1 VRGTHPSIKEVK
13 KLRQLFV
20 FSIFLYLSL
29 TGAHQTVNAESADDY
44 GTVTSNTNKLFSN
57 TYSMMDSDTHSP
69 KMLLIEGEQ
78 AFRGGDLDIAMRKVK
93 QSLALDND
101 DMDAHLLY
109 ASIMDEQLSNQS
121 EKDPNLF
128 NRTVEEWL
136 DVMRNRYGEEK
147 RMRWHG
153 INPFGDLYH
162 DDERSIPA
170 KTALIKLTGS
180 APHTFET
187 DAHYLK
193 RVLMPATETVTAK
206 VMKNGKTANPVMP
219 VAVGQGHGNKANQ

>member
-1 VRGTHPSIKEVK
+1 MAIYPNAKEMRT
-13 KLRQLFV
+13 LRQLFALGV
-20 FSIFLYLSL
+20 FLYLSVSCNCL
-29 TGAHQTVNAESADDY
+29 AINAESTDDDNA
-44 GTVTSNTNKLFSN
+44 VTANGKRLYAN

-78 AFRGGDLDIAMRKVK
+78 AFRGGDLDVALRKVK
-93 QSLALDND
+93 QSLSLDND

-109 ASIMDEQLSNQS
+109 ASIMNEQLNNQT

-136 DVMRNRYGEEK
+136 NVMRNRYGDEK

-162 DDERSIPA
+162 DEDRSIPA
-170 KTALIKLTGS
+170 KAALVKLTGS
-180 APHTFET
+180 SPHSLET

-193 RVLMPATETVTAK
+193 RVLMPSTQTVTAK
-206 VMKNGKTANPVMP
+206 VMKKGKAAGMMLPI
-219 VAVGQGHGNKANQ
+219 AVKQDSNSKSDE

>member
-1 VRGTHPSIKEVK
+1 M
-13 KLRQLFV
+13 RQLFV

-29 TGAHQTVNAESADDY
+29 TGTHQAVNAESTDDDNA
-44 GTVTSNTNKLFSN
+44 VTSNNARLYKN
-57 TYSMMDSDTHSP
+57 TYSMMDADTHSP

-78 AFRGGDLDIAMRKVK
+78 AFRGGDLDVAMRKVK

-109 ASIMDEQLSNQS
+109 ASIMNEQLNNQT

-136 DVMRNRYGEEK
+136 DIMRNRYGEEK
-147 RMRWHG
+147 NMRWHG

-162 DDERSIPA
+162 DDDRSIPA
-170 KTALIKLTGS
+170 KTALVKLTGS
-180 APHTFET
+180 SPHSLET

-206 VMKNGKTANPVMP
+206 VVKKGKQANMVLP
-219 VAVGQGHGNKANQ
+219 VAVRQENNNKANQ

>member
-1 VRGTHPSIKEVK
+1 MRHS
-13 KLRQLFV
+13 FV
-20 FSIFLYLSL
+20 FSFFLCLSL
-29 TGAHQTVNAESADDY
+29 TVTHQTASAESTEDNDTD
-44 GTVTSNTNKLFSN
+44 GRGNNKQFTN
-57 TYSMMDSDTHSP
+57 TYSMMDADTHSP

-78 AFRGGDLDIAMRKVK
+78 AFRGGDLDVAMRKVK

-101 DMDAHLLY
+101 DMDAHVLY
-109 ASIMDEQLSNQS
+109 ASIMNEQLSNQS

-162 DDERSIPA
+162 DDDRSIPA

-180 APHTFET
+180 APHALET
-187 DAHYLK
+187 DTHYLK
-193 RVLMPATETVTAK
+193 RVLRPASEIVTAK
-206 VMKNGKTANPVMP
+206 VMKKGKTVNLAMP
-219 VAVGQGHGNKANQ
+219 VATGQASGNKTNQ